1 MIFGRHGNGGARV
14 TKVIKVQD
22 HNYRLLLEILHELEE
37 QKNERLSFDDA
48 ISLLMEER
56 KARLKKAKR

>member
-1 MIFGRHGNGGARV
+1 M